1 MRQKR
6 LNEVNA
12 DKGEGTQRQRE
23 GRKGTISKLMVE
35 GEVNLSGCHM
45 RCGSVLISI
54 FEF

>member
-12 DKGEGTQRQRE
+12 DKGKGTQRQRE
-23 GRKGTISKLMVE
+23 NSWLRGKSIDI
-35 GEVNLSGCHM
+35 SGCHM